1 MKRHRGNTDRRRQA
15 TMSVLSWD
23 MGLFTPPHTTIVFC
37 QPYNVKT
44 QQVNTD
50 TSDQEM
56 VRHVG
61 AQRNEGWRNRIGS
74 ILDQDHARGRAKKA
88 REEGVREREDGRD
101 ERGREGETESKLV
114 NRMELGKENGVG
126 DEGDDDRRR

>member
-44 QQVNTD
+44 QQVNSVTAWW
-50 TSDQEM
+50 TSCADCF
-56 VRHVG
+56 
-61 AQRNEGWRNRIGS
+61 
-74 ILDQDHARGRAKKA
+74 
-88 REEGVREREDGRD
+88 
-101 ERGREGETESKLV
+101 
-114 NRMELGKENGVG
+114 
-126 DEGDDDRRR
+126 